1 MLKIALPRR
10 NLLPRF
16 WRFPEICLPRVRVD
30 FPEKVTPP
38 WQEIEVERVIF
49 TQIKPGW
56 FIFKVIFGQP
66 GLKGGQG
73 ED

>member
-56 FIFKVIFGQP
+56 FIFKVIFG
-66 GLKGGQG
+66 
-73 ED
+73 